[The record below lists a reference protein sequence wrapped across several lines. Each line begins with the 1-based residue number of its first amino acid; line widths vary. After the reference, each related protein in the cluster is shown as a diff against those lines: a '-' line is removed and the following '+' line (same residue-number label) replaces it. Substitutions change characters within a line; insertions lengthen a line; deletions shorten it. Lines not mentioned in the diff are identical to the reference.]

1 MSDSVSIEPY
11 PTMIS
16 PGIQKNPLS
25 RDFLSSALINDLIY
39 HNGGDST
46 QWQSR

>member
-1 MSDSVSIEPY
+1 MTGSTRIEPY
-11 PTMIS
+11 LILIS
-16 PGIQKNPLS
+16 LGIQYNPLS
-25 RDFLSSALINDLIY
+25 RDFLSSALINVLIY